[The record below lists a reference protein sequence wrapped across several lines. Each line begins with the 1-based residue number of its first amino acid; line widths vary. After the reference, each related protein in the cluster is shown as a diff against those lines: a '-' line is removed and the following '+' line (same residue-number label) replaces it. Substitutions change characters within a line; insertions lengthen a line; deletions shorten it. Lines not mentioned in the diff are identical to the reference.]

1 VPLRLLI
8 RTPRRAIAR
17 GALPA
22 LLLAGSSCAPES
34 YEREADVEVYEIVGD
49 LEEEHFG
56 PPPEAF
62 RIDRRQDT
70 LRDRLFAD
78 LEDGAIPP
86 SRATESII
94 VPKAE
99 ARSGAAEEAEAVPPP
114 DEGAPLMP
122 PPAAELPPEMSG
134 ERPPEES
141 GGGSGDGDGDGTRE
155 PLATL
160 LGEDDDEPAV
170 LAVAGAAAQGAE
182 GAEGAARQA
191 PRDLVNAAGVVEID
205 LHRTLEIAFENSRDY
220 QTRKENVYVAA
231 LNLTRQRFNFGL
243 QWFDRGDGGVAG
255 VEGDTGTATADNA
268 FGVDKVFEFGGS
280 LGISILTSFSRII
293 VQDDEWSFGNAL
305 SASFT
310 TPLMRGFGYWIAREP
325 LTQAERDSLYA
336 VREFRR
342 FQRTFTVSIASQFLR
357 VLQQKANLRNAEE
370 NLKSLRLNANRQREF
385 HEAGRIDI
393 VQLGQAAQDELSAEQ
408 RVVTASAAL
417 DSALDQL
424 KLTLGIPTVA
434 KFAVLERDL
443 EKLSEQ
449 IAEVFTP
456 DEELCIQLARTLRQ
470 DLMVTRGRVVDA
482 DRQVNIA
489 ANALQMGLD
498 LSLSTSVPTDDRQ
511 PFDFN
516 FEQTRYAAGLAWD
529 LPIQR
534 LPERNTYR
542 RSLITREQARRA
554 YEQARDQVDLEVR
567 RGLRNL
573 EQARLSYDIQRSA
586 LQLAEKRVDSA
597 RDRQA
602 AGRATVRDFLES
614 QRDLLTAQDA
624 TYAALIAYVIA
635 QLELVRD
642 LEILEINVGDATFD
656 ARLDRL
662 ANP

>member
-1 VPLRLLI
+1 MPLRLLI
-8 RTPRRAIAR
+8 RTPRRSIAR

-22 LLLAGSSCAPES
+22 LLLVGSSCAPES
-34 YEREADVEVYEIVGD
+34 YEHEADEEVYEIVAD

-56 PPPEAF
+56 PPPDAF
-62 RIDRRQDT
+62 QIDRRQDT
-70 LRDRLFAD
+70 LRDRLFSD

-99 ARSGAAEEAEAVPPP
+99 ARSGAAEEAESVPPP
-114 DEGAPLMP
+114 TGDAPLMP
-122 PPAAELPPEMSG
+122 PPAAELPSEIGG
-134 ERPPEES
+134 ERPPEE
-141 GGGSGDGDGDGTRE
+141 GGGGGDGGSE

-170 LAVAGAAAQGAE
+170 LAVAGPAAKSAGEEAP
-182 GAEGAARQA
+182 QA
-191 PRDLVNAAGVVEID
+191 PRDFVNEAGVVEID

-255 VEGDTGTATADNA
+255 VEGDTGNATADNE
-268 FGVDKVFEFGGS
+268 FGVDKFFEFGGS
-280 LGISILTSFSRII
+280 LGLSILTSFSRII

-310 TPLMRGFGYWIAREP
+310 TPIMRGFGYWIAREP

-357 VLQQKANLRNAEE
+357 VLQQKANLRNALE
-370 NLKSLRLNANRQREF
+370 NLESLRLNADRQREF

-424 KLTLGIPTVA
+424 KLTLGVPTVA
-434 KFAVLERDL
+434 RFAVLERDL

-586 LQLAEKRVDSA
+586 LQLAGKRVDSA

>member
-1 VPLRLLI
+1 MPLRLLI

-22 LLLAGSSCAPES
+22 LLLAGSSCAPEA
-34 YEREADVEVYEIVGD
+34 YEREADVEVYSIVGD

-56 PPPEAF
+56 PPPEEF

-94 VPKAE
+94 VPKAD

-114 DEGAPLMP
+114 AEGGALMP
-122 PPAAELPPEMSG
+122 PPAAELPAEIGG
-134 ERPPEES
+134 ERAPEEP
-141 GGGSGDGDGDGTRE
+141 GGGDGGSE

-170 LAVAGAAAQGAE
+170 LAVAGPAAKLEEQ
-182 GAEGAARQA
+182 AAPQA
-191 PRDLVNAAGVVEID
+191 PRDLVNAAGIVEID

-255 VEGDTGTATADNA
+255 VEGDTGTATANNE
-268 FGVDKVFEFGGS
+268 FGVNKFFEFGGS
-280 LGISILTSFSRII
+280 LGLSILSSFSRII

-310 TPLMRGFGYWIAREP
+310 TPIMRGFGYWIAREP

-417 DSALDQL
+417 DSTLDQL
-424 KLTLGIPTVA
+424 KLTLGVPTVA

-443 EKLSEQ
+443 EKLNEQ

-567 RGLRNL
+567 RGLRTL

-635 QLELVRD
+635 KLELVRD

-662 ANP
+662 ASP